1 MIIQSISIKYPN
13 FISLARENK
22 KAIVHGNKT
31 SSKSYI
37 YYAILKK
44 KKSKKLG
51 KNSDRKGCQILALR
65 LGMFMFNYYLLLR

>member
-44 KKSKKLG
+44 KKKVKSWVRIQTG
-51 KNSDRKGCQILALR
+51 RDVR
-65 LGMFMFNYYLLLR
+65 FLL